1 MLLDRSK
8 EEIVRELAE
17 QAAKAY
23 GPERATALSRE
34 IEKAAGW
41 LALVGSQPIDPRGE
55 EPDCMFA
62 PAEGEVSR

>member
-8 EEIVRELAE
+8 EELIRELTE

-23 GPERATALSRE
+23 GPERAAALGME
-34 IEKAAGW
+34 IDKAAGW
-41 LALVGSQPIDPRGE
+41 LVMVGSEPIDPRGE
-55 EPDCMFA
+55 EPDYMFA